1 MKPGSSMEIILGVSM
16 RKEYRKLTKS
26 SFSIFLAGIACFE
39 PLSDTSNTEAR
50 SEKVWQLVVKNNLI
64 GSLSDGFF
72 GMDGLKLK
80 EKITKNFA
88 KNTHIKSLFFE
99 IKES

>member
-1 MKPGSSMEIILGVSM
+1 MKPGSSMGIILGAIT
-16 RKEYRKLTKS
+16 RKEYKKLTKL
-26 SFSIFLAGIACFE
+26 SFSIFLAGIVSYE
-39 PLSDTSNTEAR
+39 PLNVILNTGEK

-64 GSLSDGFF
+64 GSLSDGFS
-72 GMDGLKLK
+72 GMDGLKPK

>member
-1 MKPGSSMEIILGVSM
+1 MKLGSSTATTLGVAM
-16 RKEYRKLTKS
+16 KKEYRKPTTS
-26 SFSIFLAGIACFE
+26 SFSIFHHGLVYFGLLNVI
-39 PLSDTSNTEAR
+39 SNTEAR
-50 SEKVWQLVVKNNLI
+50 SETVWLKVVKNSLI
-64 GSLSDGFF
+64 GSLSDGFS

>member
-1 MKPGSSMEIILGVSM
+1 MVIILGAITE
-16 RKEYRKLTKS
+16 KECRKLTKS
-26 SFSIFLAGIACFE
+26 SFSIFLHLPVSFE
-39 PLSDTSNTEAR
+39 LLSVILNTGEK
-50 SEKVWQLVVKNNLI
+50 SEKVWLRDAPSNSTGNLFV
-64 GSLSDGFF
+64 GFS

>member
-1 MKPGSSMEIILGVSM
+1 MKLGLLMEIILGVSM
-16 RKEYRKLTKS
+16 RKECRKLTKS
-26 SFSIFLAGIACFE
+26 SFSTFHHGPVSFE
-39 PLSDTSNTEAR
+39 PLNDTSNTEAR
-50 SEKVWQLVVKNNLI
+50 SEKVWQLVVKNSLI
-64 GSLSDGFF
+64 GSLSDGFS
-72 GMDGLKLK
+72 GMDELKLK

>member
-1 MKPGSSMEIILGVSM
+1 MATTLGVAM
-16 RKEYRKLTKS
+16 RKEWSKLTRS
-26 SFSIFLAGIACFE
+26 SFSTFPHGLVYFGLLNVI
-39 PLSDTSNTEAR
+39 SHTEAR

-64 GSLSDGFF
+64 GSLSDGFS
-72 GMDGLKLK
+72 GMDELKLK